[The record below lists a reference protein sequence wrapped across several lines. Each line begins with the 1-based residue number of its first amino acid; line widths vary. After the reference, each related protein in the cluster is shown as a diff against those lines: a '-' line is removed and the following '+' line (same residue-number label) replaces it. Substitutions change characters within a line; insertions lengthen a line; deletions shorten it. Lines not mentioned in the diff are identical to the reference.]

1 MTDSKCLLDADP
13 QSSPAAELAQLI
25 SDISENTICAT
36 WDTGIEFRAWK
47 WVCSRPTEDFAW
59 MMDTVSVSDV
69 NRMRELS
76 EQIGGWVYWRE
87 HEIGEL
93 DDDEVG
99 VRFIPMAE
107 WLTLYAEHERKWGQP
122 C

>member
-13 QSSPAAELAQLI
+13 QSSPEAELAQLI
-25 SDISENTICAT
+25 SDISE
-36 WDTGIEFRAWK
+36 DTEFARWHTGVEFMAWR
-47 WVCSRPTEDFAW
+47 WVLARPPADFGRMAG
-59 MMDTVSVSDV
+59 VVRVQDV

-76 EQIGGWVYWRE
+76 EQIGGWVHWRE

-99 VRFIPMAE
+99 VRFIPMDE
-107 WLTLYAEHERKWGQP
+107 WLKLYAEHGRR
-122 C
+122 